1 MRKITVFL
9 AILVSFSVFS
19 QKRNMIPNSNF
30 EAGTALWVP
39 SEGSVGVQVSNVNPI
54 NGEYSLSA
62 NGAEVNDKAIIASDQ
77 FLTANFG
84 EQYKLTFKAKA
95 EGGDA
100 AVKASLLM
108 YWAAD
113 RYELFSDQNVTV
125 SGSDVKEYSLT
136 SSVVGA
142 AGMKQTDRMELAFD
156 FTGLA
161 AGVTVTIDDVQL
173 VRIDDGGEWN
183 GSIKINGDFSLWENN
198 GFPNYWVFN
207 GDGTN
212 FYSIT
217 KNETTGTADVNI
229 AEGRTTSFNCFT
241 ANIFMHYPHTF
252 KDWDIVFTIESDVD
266 REVHFALNSEDTY
279 PNRIPSTPFTINK
292 GVHTY
297 IFPWLE
303 KEDVHGWGQIWM
315 DTDLGA
321 IPGKVTYHSFYIIE
335 RIPLQTLTIEMPKT
349 VAVGTKIPVSLWA
362 NPTNADNEVTLTVDN
377 PAGKVEKENGIWYYT
392 QLSKGQVTIN
402 ATSIVDQ
409 TIKTTFVVNEI
420 LSSTNELNLENI
432 NAKYSKGY
440 ITVNGLEGNELINLY
455 NVQGQQVK
463 SVYNKNTINVSDFL
477 NGVYILQVNRAGY
490 TKTFKFVV
498 R

>member
-1 MRKITVFL
+1 MSKITVFL

-30 EAGTALWVP
+30 VAVTALWVP

-183 GSIKINGDFSLWENN
+183 GSIKINGVFSLWENN
-198 GFPNYWVFN
+198 PFPN
-207 GDGTN
+207 
-212 FYSIT
+212 
-217 KNETTGTADVNI
+217 
-229 AEGRTTSFNCFT
+229 
-241 ANIFMHYPHTF
+241 
-252 KDWDIVFTIESDVD
+252 
-266 REVHFALNSEDTY
+266 
-279 PNRIPSTPFTINK
+279 
-292 GVHTY
+292 
-297 IFPWLE
+297 
-303 KEDVHGWGQIWM
+303 
-315 DTDLGA
+315 
-321 IPGKVTYHSFYIIE
+321 
-335 RIPLQTLTIEMPKT
+335 
-349 VAVGTKIPVSLWA
+349 
-362 NPTNADNEVTLTVDN
+362 
-377 PAGKVEKENGIWYYT
+377 
-392 QLSKGQVTIN
+392 
-402 ATSIVDQ
+402 
-409 TIKTTFVVNEI
+409 
-420 LSSTNELNLENI
+420 
-432 NAKYSKGY
+432 
-440 ITVNGLEGNELINLY
+440 
-455 NVQGQQVK
+455 
-463 SVYNKNTINVSDFL
+463 
-477 NGVYILQVNRAGY
+477 
-490 TKTFKFVV
+490 
-498 R
+498 